1 MKYLLKSIILK
12 NCPYSIALKE
22 LLTLLKI
29 SSEYIYVNQKTKY
42 KYKTDIINTFPQVYI
57 IINNNNDNNN
67 ILLGG
72 YSNTKEIIDVIN
84 TRDLDIIKSKLKKLY
99 PQFDNKIILRIIEI
113 FMPQ

>member
-22 LLTLLKI
+22 LLNNLHI
-29 SSEYIYVNQKTKY
+29 SSKYINVTQETKY
-42 KYKTDIINTFPQVYI
+42 KYKTNIIDTFPQVYI
-57 IINNNNDNNN
+57 INNNTN

-72 YSNTKEIIDVIN
+72 YSNAKEIIEIIN
-84 TRDLDIIKSKLKKLY
+84 LRDLDIIKSKLKKLY

>member
-22 LLTLLKI
+22 LLDDLHI
-29 SSEYIYVNQKTKY
+29 SSKYINVTQETKY
-42 KYKTDIINTFPQVYI
+42 KYKTNIIDTFPQVYI
-57 IINNNNDNNN
+57 INNNNNTN

-72 YSNTKEIIDVIN
+72 YSNTKEIIEIIN
-84 TRDLDIIKSKLKKLY
+84 LRDLNIIKSKLKKLY